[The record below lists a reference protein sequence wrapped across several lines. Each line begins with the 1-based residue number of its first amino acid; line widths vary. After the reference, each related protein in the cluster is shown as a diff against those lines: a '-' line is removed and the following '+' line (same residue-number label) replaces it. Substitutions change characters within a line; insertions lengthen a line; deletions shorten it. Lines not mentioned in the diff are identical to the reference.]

1 MNLKNILFGLLALA
15 VVSGTV
21 SAQIQAG
28 KSINITISNVPDQD
42 RATINNLYPVAENGT
57 INMPLLNSPVRASG
71 LKAHQL
77 ASLLETLYKNAGIY
91 TNPTI
96 QVIENRE
103 GGNVADEIVTVGGI
117 VRRPGPVPFIKGL
130 TLWQAIQAA
139 GGPTDF
145 GSMYR
150 VTLFRDGKQA
160 EYDVTKPQ
168 FMQIP
173 LQRNDTIDVP
183 QKNWRNR

>member
-1 MNLKNILFGLLALA
+1 MNLKSVILALLAL
-15 VVSGTV
+15 VFVSASV

-28 KSINITISNVPDQD
+28 KSINITISNVPELDKSQ
-42 RATINNLYPVAENGT
+42 INNLYPVSDNGT
-57 INMPLLNSPVRASG
+57 INMPFLGLVRAAG
-71 LKAHQL
+71 LKSQDL
-77 ASLLETLYKNAGIY
+77 ASSLQARYKSAGIY

-96 QVIENRE
+96 QVIENR
-103 GGNVADEIVTVGGI
+103 GAGNVDEETVTVGGQ
-117 VRRPGPVPFIKGL
+117 VRRPGPVPFAKEL

-150 VTLFRDGKQA
+150 VTVFRDGSQKT
-160 EYDVTKPQ
+160 YDATKAQ
-168 FMQIP
+168 FMRVP

-183 QKNWRNR
+183 QKNWLNR

>member
-1 MNLKNILFGLLALA
+1 MNLKNFLLALFA
-15 VVSGTV
+15 LFLASGAV

-42 RATINNLYPVAENGT
+42 KATINNLYPVAENGT
-57 INMPLLNSPVRASG
+57 INMPLLNGPVRASG
-71 LKAHQL
+71 LRAHEL
-77 ASLLETLYKNAGIY
+77 ASFLEASYKSAGIY
-91 TNPTI
+91 TDPTI

-103 GGNVADEIVTVGGI
+103 GGNVADEIVTVGGY
-117 VRRPGPVPFIKGL
+117 VRRPGPVPFVKGL
-130 TLWQAIQAA
+130 TLWQAIQAG

-150 VTLFRDGKQA
+150 VTLFRDGKQM
-160 EYDVTKPQ
+160 EYDVTKAQ
-168 FMQIP
+168 FMRIP